1 MLGESSG
8 ASFRIY
14 LKLLWRQPSDP
25 ALSKAKG
32 RQVPRQLGALQITQ
46 FPHATLSSQ
55 LTFRGGLGEQNAQN
69 GSIGASTFYRDL
81 PLILLNDLVHRG

>member
-14 LKLLWRQPSDP
+14 LKLVWRQPSDG
-25 ALSKAKG
+25 LSKAKG
-32 RQVPRQLGALQITQ
+32 RHVPRQLGALQITQ

-69 GSIGASTFYRDL
+69 GSIGASTFYRGL